1 MFTEKG
7 RLFKKTILQV
17 VINYFNFL
25 ISLKNINMSTKSTHP
40 KFVALFFALLFG
52 SATAIF
58 GQQVDAKTATGL
70 IVKNAAAIGLSK
82 LDLKNY
88 RVSDAYIDEL
98 SGLTMVYMQQ
108 THKGIDVF

>member
-1 MFTEKG
+1 MT
-7 RLFKKTILQV
+7 
-17 VINYFNFL
+17 
-25 ISLKNINMSTKSTHP
+25 TKSTRS

-58 GQQVDAKTATGL
+58 GQQVDAKTATGV

-82 LDLKNY
+82 SDLKNY

-98 SGLTMVYMQQ
+98 SGLTMIYMQQ
-108 THKGIDVF
+108 TYKGIDVFNSIQTLAFKNDQLFTVSRSRRAKIACILS